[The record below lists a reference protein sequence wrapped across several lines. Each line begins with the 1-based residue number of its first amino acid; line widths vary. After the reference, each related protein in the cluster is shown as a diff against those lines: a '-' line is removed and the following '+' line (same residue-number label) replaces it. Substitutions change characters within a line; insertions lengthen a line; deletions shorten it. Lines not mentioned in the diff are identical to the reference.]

1 MAVLYMR
8 KQMKIKML
16 YNKVDN
22 IEPDY
27 NEIESLIA
35 HKNVGKLIAM
45 EAQAFS
51 TGNDNFEKLSAMI
64 NPLLLTKLTSFINE
78 LPKHLHSILSNLFNF
93 DWDYN
98 ETTIM
103 KFINQIQNQQ
113 P

>member
-22 IEPDY
+22 AEPDY

-45 EAQAFS
+45 EA
-51 TGNDNFEKLSAMI
+51 
-64 NPLLLTKLTSFINE
+64 
-78 LPKHLHSILSNLFNF
+78 
-93 DWDYN
+93 
-98 ETTIM
+98 
-103 KFINQIQNQQ
+103 
-113 P
+113 